1 MSHTR
6 SWWNRRSPR
15 TPASL
20 AEAAGHASRLELLE
34 SRMLLSDP
42 GSTFA
47 EAQDLVLDGNG
58 QATYDDKLPDTSD
71 IDMYT
76 FTMSSPDFVTVL
88 ADALNAG
95 DAFDDRVDTQLSV
108 YDYQGNLIGSSTGS
122 GTLTGG
128 TPTEA
133 WYGFVPTAAHRN
145 SSNEYVFYV
154 RVSAQAAPLNGA
166 EGLYT
171 IRVDG
176 QTTEIVHTGTAA
188 EKNTNGTISRPLGD
202 IVYRVTTDND
212 AVWDSLATANARADD
227 DVLDSRLDIYDSTGA
242 LIIGD
247 SQSGRLTNAFAVF
260 KSSPDETL
268 YIRVRSDEFEPS
280 TPRTG
285 AFTLS
290 LDLVGASIEL
300 DPVSRQGIS
309 GGAAGG
315 NITELFQ
322 FVPQASGTAIISS
335 QGVGMTPLTDASMT
349 LYDSDGEFIVFNDRF
364 FGDNPQIEQ
373 LLTGGETY
381 YLLVDGFDFAANG
394 FAFATLVEANHT
406 FDEGD
411 DSIDDHANSTDYGH
425 ATPIVWTDW
434 QVAED
439 NTLGVGP
446 LPDHSRVSTGAFSGR
461 IHRGSDT
468 DLFVFV
474 PPVDMLGEYIGN
486 IGAEVDED
494 SDGIVDRDG
503 DAVQDGAAIPW
514 YTGYRPA
521 TRVEIQVHAVEDPGA
536 PDFTWLTPTV
546 TVYDSTGAVWYTGA
560 LDSFDDTP
568 PLINP
573 AGSLDPARYFG
584 DLDTG
589 ALGID
594 YADGATPFTGVFSLE
609 VWGGE
614 PYYIE
619 VSGTSGSGRFTGWV
633 SVDGFTDPTD
643 EDNWS
648 DINSGNP
655 LFDDTFFGIA
665 DNTGTTT
672 VSGFIETTNNFNND
686 PIDFARAQSIS
697 LGVAS
702 GGYTG
707 PIGSAVTPGIGY
719 ILDSSANLER
729 GFSMG
734 NALYPSAAAIDNP
747 NGATFLAGYDDDD
760 ILGVGPFDNTG
771 VSVLRQSG
779 LAGIEHPLDNDLYT
793 FRAASSGWA
802 EVRIN
807 TTQLEDW
814 FDEWIADGVGT
825 LIDANIVDDFTDDD
839 DDDGDADD
847 DGKVGDGDPHNE
859 DEGDDPFDSF
869 DDGGLWLDDD
879 GNPAGEGAT
888 QIHTEKT
895 KIYNSILDSALR
907 IFNNDFEQVVYNNDN
922 LAMVGETEATAAGA
936 NGERTF
942 HRRDARVTFPIVK
955 GQVYYIQVESG
966 QADQYSAYLTDS
978 TLPVQWQH
986 MIGSY
991 EMLLHTIPTLN
1002 NDDFPDGQSM
1012 TTAVLGIDE
1021 STGTGII
1028 SGAIDNNAS
1037 NPFDIDTFIFTAP
1050 SSGDITLSA
1059 ARQSGETLVPSVEVY
1074 QIERTIDEDGN
1085 AVYDYFLVQDGT
1097 ASSDGSLE
1105 FDLTVSKGT
1114 RYMVAVFGAGAS
1126 EGLYDL
1132 EVSGFDVSD
1141 DAADWAQLQG
1151 ATEIELLDFLGSAA
1165 AEGTVE
1171 GNGDSDVYKFS
1182 TDNYTDVTIT
1192 VTGTSDQFN
1201 PSIEVWEVG
1210 VDPFGHPVMLRIDYN
1225 DDIVQGSG
1233 DSQVTVGLTP
1243 NRISGITSL
1252 EYPYYYLVVR
1262 GSDLSSDEGD
1272 YAIDIDGTVTDDHPD
1287 LGQYEYA
1294 TSLVIDSESGQAQD
1308 TGIVE
1313 VEGDSDLFR
1322 FTALAA
1328 GTARVTVSR
1337 PSDSD
1342 FLPRLRV
1349 IDADGNDLATA
1360 SDGAVPGTVELS
1372 VVRGQVYYVVVDAST
1387 VATDDQK
1394 TGAFTLTV
1402 TAPPLDDYPN
1412 ATEWTIAHPLS
1423 FDSDTG
1429 DAVLGTDELDNPLN
1443 PRIDVV
1449 GDTDLFT
1456 FLTIASGGFT
1466 ITFAPLDTSLIGMR
1480 AELSVY
1486 DADLTLI
1493 QTVSD
1498 STPGVPVSVVLTG
1511 VPVNARYY
1519 VLVSDTIGNRTG
1531 DYQLTVDGPA
1541 GSGGGGGGGDGE
1553 IDFDTATRITLDG
1566 FNADGSANGVISA
1579 AGERDLFK
1587 FTAPA
1592 GGRVFV
1598 QMITPRG
1605 SLLDGTLTILDAETE
1620 EAVVTSDAT
1629 GIPGVNA
1636 AVSFQSAGA
1645 GQEYWVL
1652 VDGIGTG
1659 VGSYTI
1665 RVDAE
1670 PETFRV
1676 FYPAGFTGPSIRE
1689 FVSLANPNSFDITY
1703 SVILRYETGE
1713 RDQTIV
1719 SNQVLAAGSRGGV
1732 TISDALNG
1740 SPVGARIAPYAV
1752 EVRAVGGP
1760 IAASMGHFDFGSTTG
1775 DAFTSVI
1782 SPIWSLARLERNPG
1796 AVNDFALF
1804 FNPHDFDVDVTLT
1817 AYNASGDEIDVT
1829 VTVGALRRGG
1839 LNLNEVLNLPSG
1851 VFGAVVTASATDPAN
1866 DDEFQGIIVGQSH
1879 YDLVDESGF
1888 GLIGDPLGGSLSGA
1902 VPSLMEGAGS
1912 DAELVLFN
1920 ANPFVTTVTLS
1931 GQYVRTNLPDLARIL
1946 ILQPGETLRL
1956 GGGELGL
1963 IGEQPLGIAYSANFP
1978 ITVSGN
1984 QTQFGDADGAAAA
1997 SQAGTGWF
2005 FGAAFMNSALAGES
2019 YFETLA
2025 LYNPAST
2032 ATEVSVNL
2040 FFLDGTS
2047 EVLKVTVGAGQ
2058 FAEVR
2063 LHETLGSAFEDN
2075 DNRPTKFD
2083 ANEILGRP
2091 GLSYFSMFVTAPTP
2105 IATSFTHY
2113 DLFLQGG
2120 WTNSGAALGLINPI
2134 STIV

>member
-20 AEAAGHASRLELLE
+20 ADSAGQASRLELLE
-34 SRMLLSDP
+34 SRVLLSDP
-42 GSTFA
+42 GSTFGD
-47 EAQDLVLDGNG
+47 AQELVLDGNG

-76 FTMSSPDFVTVL
+76 FTMSSPDFVTIL
-88 ADALNAG
+88 ADAVNAG
-95 DAFDDRVDTQLSV
+95 DDYDDRVDTQLTV
-108 YDYQGNLIGSSTGS
+108 YDYNGNVVGTSRDS

-128 TPTEA
+128 TPIDA
-133 WYGFVPTAAHRN
+133 WLGFVPTAAHRN

-154 RVSAQAAPLNGA
+154 RVTAQGAAQNGA

-176 QTTEIVHTGTAA
+176 ESTVLTDDETDAEQDVTGTL
-188 EKNTNGTISRPLGD
+188 SRPLQD
-202 IVYRVTTDND
+202 IVYKLETGS
-212 AVWDSLATANARADD
+212 DSDYGSVATAAAYADAD
-227 DVLDSRLDIYDSTGA
+227 ELDPRIDVYDAEGN
-242 LIIGD
+242 LVIGD
-247 SQSGRLTNAFAVF
+247 SQSGRLTNALAVF
-260 KSSPDETL
+260 RSEQDTTF
-268 YIRVRSDEFEPS
+268 YFRVRADEFAPTRPTTGDYTMTLDMIGS
-280 TPRTG
+280 TI
-285 AFTLS
+285 
-290 LDLVGASIEL
+290 DL
-300 DPVSRQGIS
+300 DPVTRIGYV
-309 GGAAGG
+309 AGDQAG
-315 NITELFQ
+315 ENITELYKIT
-322 FVPQASGTAIISS
+322 PLATGLTIISVEGY
-335 QGVGMTPLTDASMT
+335 QTIFPALTDPAIT
-349 LYDSDGEFIVFNDRF
+349 LYDDSGEFIAFSDRF
-364 FGDNPQIEQ
+364 FGESPQIAAQ
-373 LLTGGETY
+373 LEGGRAY
-381 YLLVDGFDFAANG
+381 YAMVDGFEIAARST
-394 FAFATLVEANHT
+394 FHILVEANHT
-406 FDEGD
+406 YDEGV
-411 DSIDDHANSTDYGH
+411 IDDHADSQNFEY
-425 ATPIVWTDW
+425 ATPIVWSDW
-434 QVAED
+434 QVGED
-439 NTLGVGP
+439 NVLGWGELTDHP
-446 LPDHSRVSTGAFSGR
+446 LVSIGAFTGR
-461 IHRGSDT
+461 IHNGADS

-474 PPVDMLGEYIGN
+474 PPVDMLGAYGGN
-486 IGAEVDED
+486 IGMEVDED
-494 SDGIVDRDG
+494 SDGVVDRDG
-503 DAVQDGAAIPW
+503 DAAIDGAPIEW
-514 YTGYRPA
+514 YAGYRPA
-521 TRVEIQVHAVEDPGA
+521 TRVEIQIQAAEDPGL
-536 PDFTWLTPTV
+536 PSFTWADMLV
-546 TVYDSTGAVWYTGA
+546 RVYDSVGNIVYDLNDSTWAPA
-560 LDSFDDTP
+560 LYNPTLQD
-568 PLINP
+568 P
-573 AGSLDPARYFG
+573 AGSLDPARYYA
-584 DLDTG
+584 DLDPS
-589 ALGID
+589 LGLD
-594 YADGATPFTGVFSLE
+594 FAGGATPFDGVFSLE

-614 PYYIE
+614 AYYIE
-619 VSGTSGSGRFTGWV
+619 VSTSSGSGRYNAFV
-633 SVDGFTDPTD
+633 AVDGFPDPTD

-648 DINSGNP
+648 TIESDTP
-655 LFDDTFFGIA
+655 LLGDSFDGIA
-665 DNTGTTT
+665 DATDSQT

-686 PIDFARAQSIS
+686 PADFVSAFQIDLSIS
-697 LGVAS
+697 N
-702 GGYTG
+702 GGWTG
-707 PIGSAVTPGIGY
+707 PSGQANQWLDGSAF
-719 ILDSSANLER
+719 LER
-729 GFSMG
+729 AFVMG
-734 NALYPSAAAIDNP
+734 LADYPTPWTFPYSIADGT
-747 NGATFLAGYDDDD
+747 GATLLAGYDSANHFG
-760 ILGVGPFDNTG
+760 LGEFDNRG
-771 VSVLRQSG
+771 VTVLRESG

-793 FRAASSGWA
+793 FRADSTGFA

-807 TTQLEDW
+807 TTQITDW
-814 FDEWIADGVGT
+814 YEEWIADGVNT
-825 LIDANIVDDFTDDD
+825 LVDNTTDDD
-839 DDDGDADD
+839 DFGWYLDEDG
-847 DGKVGDGDPHNE
+847 E
-859 DEGDDPFDSF
+859 E
-869 DDGGLWLDDD
+869 
-879 GNPAGEGAT
+879 AGEDIGAT
-888 QIHTEKT
+888 SRIIEKT
-895 KIYNSILDSALR
+895 YNSLLDSALR
-907 IFNNDFEQVVYNNDN
+907 IFDNDFEQVAFNNDN
-922 LAMVGETEATAAGA
+922 TAMTGVTETRNAG
-936 NGERTF
+936 NQGDRTF
-942 HRRDARVTFPIVK
+942 HDRDARVVFPVVK

-966 QADQYSAYLTDS
+966 QAEQYQAWRDDA
-978 TLPVQWQH
+978 TLSVPWQH
-986 MIGSY
+986 LIGSY
-991 EMLLHTIPTLN
+991 ELLIHTQPTQTS
-1002 NDDFPDGQSM
+1002 DDFPGGTDVNAPVMAFDTDG
-1012 TTAVLGIDE
+1012 TATV
-1021 STGTGII
+1021 
-1028 SGAIDNNAS
+1028 SGEIDNNS
-1037 NPFDIDTFIFTAP
+1037 RVPFDSDVFTFIAPATAEFTVTA
-1050 SSGDITLSA
+1050 SQ
-1059 ARQSGETLVPSVEVY
+1059 QSGETLIPTLSVYRELTGGGVELLA
-1074 QIERTIDEDGN
+1074 Q
-1085 AVYDYFLVQDGT
+1085 AT
-1097 ASSDGSLE
+1097 ASSDGTIS
-1105 FDLTVSKGT
+1105 LTVDASKGQ
-1114 RYMVAVFGAGAS
+1114 RFFLELFGAGAS
-1126 EGLYDL
+1126 EGAYDL
-1132 EVSGFDVSD
+1132 EVTGLGEVD
-1141 DAADWAQLQG
+1141 DHTDWLQFQAAE
-1151 ATEIELLDFLGSAA
+1151 EITLLDFLGSGQ
-1165 AEGTVE
+1165 AEGTIE
-1171 GNGDSDVYKFS
+1171 SNGDIDVFKLQTSDI
-1182 TDNYTDVTIT
+1182 TDALIT
-1192 VTGTSDQFN
+1192 VTGTSGQLD
-1201 PSIEVWEVG
+1201 PYIEVYEVS
-1210 VDPFGHPVMLRIDYN
+1210 VDPYGHAVNLRVAYN
-1225 DDIVQGSG
+1225 DNISV
-1233 DSQVTVGLTP
+1233 DSSDAQVFLGLTP
-1243 NRISGITSL
+1243 HRVSGLTGL
-1252 EYPYYYLVVR
+1252 EYPFYYLVVR
-1262 GSDLSSDEGD
+1262 GSNQNSDEGG
-1272 YAIDIDGTVTDDHPD
+1272 YQIDIDTTPTDDHAD
-1287 LGQYEYA
+1287 LGQYDHA
-1294 TSLVIDSESGQAQD
+1294 TALQIDSESGQAQD

-1337 PSDSD
+1337 PSDSG

-1349 IDADGNDLATA
+1349 IDADGNDLAAA
-1360 SDGAVPGTVELS
+1360 SDGSVPGTVELE
-1372 VVRGQVYYVVVDAST
+1372 VVRGQVYYVVVDPST
-1387 VATDDQK
+1387 TATDDQK

-1402 TAPPLDDYPN
+1402 AAPPLDDYPN

-1429 DAVLGTDELDNPLN
+1429 DAVLGTDELDHPLN

-1449 GDTDLFT
+1449 SDTDLFT

-1511 VPVNARYY
+1511 VPVNTRYY

-1531 DYQLTVDGPA
+1531 DYQLTVNGPA
-1541 GSGGGGGGGDGE
+1541 GSGGGGGGGGDGE
-1553 IDFDTATRITLDG
+1553 IDFDTATEISLDG

-1579 AGERDLFK
+1579 PGERDLFK

-1605 SLLDGTLTILDAETE
+1605 SLLDGTLTILDAESET
-1620 EAVVTSDAT
+1620 AVVTDDAT

-1645 GQEYWVL
+1645 GQEYWVV

-1740 SPVGARIAPYAV
+1740 SPVGARIAPYAI

-1782 SPIWSLARLERNPG
+1782 SPIWSLARLERSPG

-1817 AYNASGDEIDVT
+1817 AYNGEGDEIDVT

-1851 VFGAVVTASATDPAN
+1851 VFGAVVTASASDAAN
-1866 DDEFQGIIVGQSH
+1866 DDEFLGIIVGQSH
-1879 YDLVDESGF
+1879 YDLVEESGF

-1920 ANPFVTTVTLS
+1920 ANPFVTTVTLN
-1931 GQYVRTNLPDLARIL
+1931 GQYVRTDLPDLARIL
-1946 ILQPGETLRL
+1946 TLQPGETLRL
-1956 GGGELGL
+1956 AGAELGL

-2047 EVLKVTVGAGQ
+2047 EVLKLTVGAGQ

-2075 DNRPTKFD
+2075 DDRPTKFD

>member
-1 MSHTR
+1 MSMSHTR

-154 RVSAQAAPLNGA
+154 KVTAQAAPQNGA

-176 QTTEIVHTGTAA
+176 ETTEIVHTGTAT
-188 EKNTNGTISRPLGD
+188 EKNTNGTISRPLED

-290 LDLVGASIEL
+290 LDLIGAAIEL
-300 DPVSRQGIS
+300 DPVSRQGLS
-309 GGAAGG
+309 GSAAGG
-315 NITELFQ
+315 NRTDLFQ
-322 FVPQASGTAIISS
+322 FVPQASGTAIISA
-335 QGVGMTPLTDASMT
+335 QGSGMVPLTDASMT
-349 LYDSDGEFIVFNDRF
+349 LYDADGEFLAFNDRF

-381 YLLVDGFDFAANG
+381 YILVDGFDYAVNGATFAI
-394 FAFATLVEANHT
+394 LVQANHT

-425 ATPIVWTDW
+425 ATAIVWSDW

-446 LPDHSRVSTGAFSGR
+446 LLDHSLVSTGAFSGR

-468 DLFVFV
+468 DMFVFV
-474 PPVDMLGEYIGN
+474 PPVDMLGEYRGN

-494 SDGIVDRDG
+494 SDGLVDRDG
-503 DAVQDGAAIPW
+503 DAAQDVAAIPW
-514 YTGYRPA
+514 YEGYRPA
-521 TRVEIQVHAVEDPGA
+521 TRVEIQVHAFEDPGA
-536 PDFTWLTPTV
+536 PGFTWLTPAV
-546 TVYDSTGAVWYTGA
+546 NVYDSNGTLVFTGA
-560 LDSFDDTP
+560 LDAFDDVLIP
-568 PLINP
+568 PRDF

-584 DLDTG
+584 DLDFG
-589 ALGID
+589 AVGVD

-619 VSGTSGSGRFTGWV
+619 VSGVSGSGLFTGWV
-633 SVDGFTDPTD
+633 SVDGFPDPTD
-643 EDNWS
+643 ADNWS
-648 DINSGNP
+648 DIVSDTP
-655 LFDDTFFGIA
+655 LVDDTFAGIA
-665 DNTGTTT
+665 DNTGTRT
-672 VSGFIETTNNFNND
+672 VSGFVETTNNFNNA
-686 PIDFARAQSIS
+686 PIDFANAQSIS
-697 LGVAS
+697 LGVGT

-707 PIGSAVTPGIGY
+707 PTGTANGY
-719 ILDSSANLER
+719 IDSSANLER
-729 GFSMG
+729 AFVMGKADYPTYWTGFP
-734 NALYPSAAAIDNP
+734 AP
-747 NGATFLAGYDDDD
+747 NITGELGATLLAGFDDDD
-760 ILGVGPFDNTG
+760 ILGAGPFDNTG
-771 VSVLRQSG
+771 VTVLRQSG

-793 FRAASSGWA
+793 FRAAASGWA

-807 TTQLEDW
+807 TTALEDW
-814 FDEWIADGVGT
+814 HDEWIADGVNT
-825 LIDANIVDDFTDDD
+825 LVDSSISDDF
-839 DDDGDADD
+839 DDGNH
-847 DGKVGDGDPHNE
+847 GE
-859 DEGDDPFDSF
+859 DETDDPFGTF
-869 DDGGLWLDDD
+869 DDFGWYLDDD
-879 GNPAGEGAT
+879 GEPAGDYVT
-888 QIHTEKT
+888 PQHFEKT
-895 KIYNSILDSALR
+895 KTYNSILDSALR
-907 IFNNDFEQVVYNNDN
+907 IFNNDFEQVVFNNEN

-1002 NDDFPDGQSM
+1002 NDDFPDGLSM

-1021 STGTGII
+1021 STGTGTI
-1028 SGAIDNNAS
+1028 SGEIDNNAS

-1050 SSGDITLSA
+1050 SSGDIILSA

-1074 QIERTIDEDGN
+1074 QIERTIDENGN
-1085 AVYDYFLVQDGT
+1085 AVYDFFLVEDGT

-1105 FDLTVSKGT
+1105 LGLTVGKGQ
-1114 RYMVAVFGAGAS
+1114 RYLVSVFGAGAS

-1132 EVSGFDVSD
+1132 EVSGFEVSD

-1151 ATEIELLDFLGSAA
+1151 ATEIELLDFIGSAA
-1165 AEGTVE
+1165 AEGTAE
-1171 GNGDSDVYKFS
+1171 GNGDSDVFKFK

-1233 DSQVTVGLTP
+1233 DSQVTIGLTP

-1337 PSDSD
+1337 PSNSD

-1360 SDGAVPGTVELS
+1360 SDGAVPGTVEVS
-1372 VVRGQVYYVVVDAST
+1372 VVRGQLYYVVVDAST

-1511 VPVNARYY
+1511 VAANARYY

-1531 DYQLTVDGPA
+1531 DYKLTVDGPA
-1541 GSGGGGGGGDGE
+1541 GSGGGGGGDGE

-1579 AGERDLFK
+1579 PGERDLFK

-1817 AYNASGDEIDVT
+1817 AYNASGDEIDVK

-1839 LNLNEVLNLPSG
+1839 LNLNEVLDLPSG
-1851 VFGAVVTASATDPAN
+1851 VFGAVVTASASDPAN